1 MTGKYWQS
9 LGLFLMASAAFS
21 VALGHPRVALATTE
35 SVEPSG
41 VEKALGTE
49 QGRAALARAG
59 LSAEQARTMLAALS
73 PEQRSALDDMAASI
87 TPKAQLG
94 ARMMAAGY
102 TKAEV
107 DERLALLSDDEI
119 ATLAGDTEATTAGTG
134 AGFVI
139 AVLVVILVAVL
150 VAWYFVAI
158 EEPAIDYSEPAPA
171 PPPAE

>member
-1 MTGKYWQS
+1 MTGKYWQR
-9 LGLFLMASAAFS
+9 LGLFLMAFAAFS
-21 VALGHPRVALATTE
+21 IALGHPHVVLAATD

-41 VEKALGTE
+41 VEKVLGTE
-49 QGRAALARAG
+49 QGRATLAEAG
-59 LSAEQARTMLAALS
+59 LSAEQAKTMLAALS
-73 PEQRSALDDMAASI
+73 PQQRSALDDMAESI
-87 TPKAQLG
+87 TCKAQLG

-107 DERLALLSDDEI
+107 DERLALLSEDEI
-119 ATLAGDTEATTAGTG
+119 ARLAGDPEATTAGTG

-158 EEPAIDYSEPAPA
+158 EEPAIPYAEPAPV